1 MSSSTP
7 IVTLLEPADPRWE
20 AALEG
25 MGHDVY
31 QLPGYVALA
40 AHMQPNGRPLGVLV
54 ERGPDRLLLPL
65 IIQPIPSEI
74 YGGDASRD
82 AVSPRGYAGPIVR
95 AAPDDSGPF
104 LDEALTAAF
113 GALRDL
119 GVVSAFV
126 RLHPLF
132 ELPLPVLSRHGT
144 IVEHGDSVS
153 IDLGRS
159 EDELWRQMRSNHRRD
174 ITAATR
180 AGLVARIDEDWSHF
194 DEFVAAFSESMERLD
209 ADPWWRLGGDY
220 FEALR
225 RGVGDHLSLCVVE
238 DEGGVA
244 AAALLTEVDG
254 IVEYHLSGTFG
265 AYIPASPSKLI
276 IHFATLWAKGR
287 GNRVL
292 HLAGSLRKGDALIR
306 FKLGFS
312 PVAHAVRSWRV
323 ILQPDAYHGLVAAR
337 RSADPTADPDADP
350 DQAYFP
356 AYRRP
361 ERRRSVADAE
371 REAS

>member
-1 MSSSTP
+1 MSSGPP

-25 MGHDVY
+25 MPHDVY

-40 AHMQPNGRPLGVLV
+40 AGMQPNGRPLAVLV

-65 IIQPIPSEI
+65 IIQPIPGAMD
-74 YGGDASRD
+74 GGDASRD

-95 AAPDDSGPF
+95 TTDDSGPF

-119 GVVSAFV
+119 GVVTAFV
-126 RLHPLF
+126 RLHPLL
-132 ELPLPVLSRHGT
+132 ELPPPVLSRHGSL
-144 IVEHGDSVS
+144 VEHGDSVS

-174 ITAATR
+174 ITAAKR

-194 DEFVAAFSESMERLD
+194 DEFVAAFAESMERLD
-209 ADPWWRLGGDY
+209 AEPWWRLGGDY
-220 FEALR
+220 FAALR
-225 RGVGDHLSLCVVE
+225 QGVGDHLSLCVVE
-238 DEGGVA
+238 DEGRVA

-254 IVEYHLSGTFG
+254 IVEYHLSGTFD

-312 PVAHAVRSWRV
+312 PVAHPVRSWRV
-323 ILQPDAYHGLVAAR
+323 ILQPDAYHSLVAAR
-337 RSADPTADPDADP
+337 RSADPTADPDVDA

-361 ERRRSVADAE
+361 ESLRSVADGE
-371 REAS
+371 GDAS